1 MCDQVKAAR
10 ESTEKP
16 NKKLLKINDTRH
28 FSTKKKSTVYIYKY
42 IYICMKTYIHIYI
55 YMII

>member
-55 YMII
+55 YI